1 LSIRGTC
8 NQPHAKNNNPCMH
21 ETTIQLN

>member
-21 ETTIQLN
+21 ETTIELK